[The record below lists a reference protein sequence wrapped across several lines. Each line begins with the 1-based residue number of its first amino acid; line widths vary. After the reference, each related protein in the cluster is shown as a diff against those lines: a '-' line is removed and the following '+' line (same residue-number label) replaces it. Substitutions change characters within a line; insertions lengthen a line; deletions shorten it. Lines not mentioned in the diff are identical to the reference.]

1 MGSGPAELVSLAEL
15 NFLGTAGSGQRG
27 TVVSGVDL
35 RDIRDMGPTWKENA
49 EHSQWNWWPAL
60 RVRRGGGPRLA
71 GRRGRGL

>member
-35 RDIRDMGPTWKENA
+35 RDIRDMGPTWKKMRSI
-49 EHSQWNWWPAL
+49 HSGTGSPL
-60 RVRRGGGPRLA
+60 FVSGGEGDRD
-71 GRRGRGL
+71 